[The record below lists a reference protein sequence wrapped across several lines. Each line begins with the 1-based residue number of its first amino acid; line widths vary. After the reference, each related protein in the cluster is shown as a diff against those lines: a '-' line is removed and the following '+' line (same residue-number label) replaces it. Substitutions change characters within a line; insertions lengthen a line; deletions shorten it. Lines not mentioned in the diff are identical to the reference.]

1 MFVGENT
8 QRKKVYK
15 NTQNIVKNIE
25 KVIFDKNMLTKNL
38 YYF

>member
-1 MFVGENT
+1 MFVGENP

-25 KVIFDKNMLTKNL
+25 KVIFDKNRLTKNL